1 MQVKMVRTKT
11 ADRFRLGL
19 PPARQ
24 PSCLFVNESLILIEL
39 RVQFRPNQQQHPG
52 ESLDESASRTS
63 AEPHTLLFRG
73 QDLISSLSDRG
84 FHSIVP
90 RQRLLNLGHFLFLAL
105 D

>member
-52 ESLDESASRTS
+52 
-63 AEPHTLLFRG
+63 